1 MRISKGEGRPP
12 LHCPTLEELAF
23 LIDQLKG
30 RETLTDETRGE
41 IINALEWLHL
51 DIFGN
56 ECEAQ
61 WGKGGRP
68 PADETT
74 LKASI
79 VAALKDKHRVPIK
92 AGLWA
97 VEPADNPGAEKRR
110 QAIARKCSDIR
121 SGKADGRS
129 VADEQVQSALRKIKN
144 RK

>member
-1 MRISKGEGRPP
+1 MRNTAKVTWTAPR
-12 LHCPTLEELAF
+12 LPTLEELAC
-23 LIDQLKG
+23 LIDQLKDQK
-30 RETLTDETRGE
+30 TLTDEVRAQ

-56 ECEAQ
+56 EAAAQ
-61 WGKGGRP
+61 WEKGGRP

-74 LKASI
+74 RKASI
-79 VAALKDKHRVPIK
+79 VVALKDSHGVPIK

-97 VEPADNPGAEKRR
+97 VEPADNPEAEKRR

-121 SGKADGRS
+121 NGKADGYS
-129 VADEQVQSALRKIKN
+129 VAEQQINDALRIIEN